1 MSDEKKIEEAG
12 EDELDQIIRD
22 MAEEEEE
29 DGNAPAPTPVATA
42 PTQTAAVAPLSL
54 AKTGA
59 TQKQAEQSLTME
71 LSGVVNLKLCFAS
84 GDRSIE
90 VHCTEEALVCRMA
103 DGTEF
108 RIPTGIT
115 KKRNAA

>member
-1 MSDEKKIEEAG
+1 
-12 EDELDQIIRD
+12 
-22 MAEEEEE
+22 
-29 DGNAPAPTPVATA
+29 
-42 PTQTAAVAPLSL
+42 
-54 AKTGA
+54 
-59 TQKQAEQSLTME
+59 ME

-90 VHCTEEALVCRMA
+90 VHCTEEALICRMA

>member
-1 MSDEKKIEEAG
+1 MADEKKIDEAP

-22 MAEEEEE
+22 MADEE
-29 DGNAPAPTPVATA
+29 AATPVAT
-42 PTQTAAVAPLSL
+42 PAVSL
-54 AKTGA
+54 AKSPKA
-59 TQKQAEQSLTME
+59 TKKDAEQSLTME

-90 VHCTEEALVCRMA
+90 VHCTEEALICRMA

>member
-1 MSDEKKIEEAG
+1 MADEKKIDEAP

-22 MAEEEEE
+22 MADEE
-29 DGNAPAPTPVATA
+29 AATPVATPA
-42 PTQTAAVAPLSL
+42 LSL
-54 AKTGA
+54 AKNTKA
-59 TQKQAEQSLTME
+59 TKKDAEQSLTME

-90 VHCTEEALVCRMA
+90 VHCTEEALICRMA

>member
-1 MSDEKKIEEAG
+1 MADEKKMEEVP

-22 MAEEEEE
+22 MADEE
-29 DGNAPAPTPVATA
+29 NAAPAPTPA
-42 PTQTAAVAPLSL
+42 LSL
-54 AKTGA
+54 AKTA
-59 TQKQAEQSLTME
+59 KPTKKDAEQSLTME

-108 RIPTGIT
+108 RIPTGIHN
-115 KKRNAA
+115 KKRSAA

>member
-1 MSDEKKIEEAG
+1 MADEKKMEEVP

-22 MAEEEEE
+22 MADEESA
-29 DGNAPAPTPVATA
+29 APAPTPA
-42 PTQTAAVAPLSL
+42 LSL
-54 AKTGA
+54 TKTAKPT
-59 TQKQAEQSLTME
+59 KKDAEQSLTME

-108 RIPTGIT
+108 RIPTGIHN
-115 KKRNAA
+115 KKRSAA

>member
-1 MSDEKKIEEAG
+1 MADEKKVEEAP

-22 MAEEEEE
+22 MADEE
-29 DGNAPAPTPVATA
+29 AATPIASPAV
-42 PTQTAAVAPLSL
+42 SL
-54 AKTGA
+54 AKAPRA
-59 TQKQAEQSLTME
+59 TKKDAEQSLTME

-90 VHCTEEALVCRMA
+90 VHCTEEALICRMA